1 VDAEQRPGV
10 VVAVRLLQAA
20 LVFQERGGLCVK
32 NTEKALNAASTIV
45 QDLFLPLRGSTKVSK
60 VRRICRAM
68 PSKVRA

>member
-45 QDLFLPLRGSTKVSK
+45 
-60 VRRICRAM
+60 
-68 PSKVRA
+68 